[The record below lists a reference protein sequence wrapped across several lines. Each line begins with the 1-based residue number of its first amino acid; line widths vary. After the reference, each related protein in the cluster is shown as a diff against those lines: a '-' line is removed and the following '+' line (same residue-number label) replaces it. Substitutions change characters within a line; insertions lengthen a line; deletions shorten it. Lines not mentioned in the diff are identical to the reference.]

1 MKLLLEN
8 WRQYLNEEEVKVWT
22 PEEVRTALFPSMPDH
37 VLGDMVREGFAG
49 FLEERAQDIAE
60 VGLEELLSTDEWG
73 KGWYDRYNLD
83 WSPQP
88 VVLDISWED
97 LGEKERKFLMDK
109 HKGLNKDFPKE
120 DQDARIADMKKRFPG
135 LGKGDHE
142 PVIVKMEGDKIVD
155 IIGGRHRTFTAFLIN
170 DFGPIKLNAYVG
182 TDK

>member
-8 WRQYLNEEEVKVWT
+8 WRKYLTEEDVKVWT
-22 PEEVRTALFPSMPDH
+22 PEEVREDLFPSMPDH

-49 FLEERAQDIAE
+49 FLQERAADIAE
-60 VGLEELLSTDEWG
+60 MGLEELLSTDEWG
-73 KGWYDRYNLD
+73 KGWYDRYNLN
-83 WSPQP
+83 WAQEPA
-88 VVLDISWED
+88 VLDVSWED
-97 LGEKERKFLMDK
+97 LGEKEQKFLMDK

-120 DQDARIADMKKRFPG
+120 DQDARIADMKKRFPE

-142 PVIVKMEGDKIVD
+142 PVIVKMEGGKIVD